1 MDFVKKHFFILSS
14 ECSQNL
20 SKIGRLSSEWQPL
33 GGNSKYRK
41 SRSRFFAKSWNI
53 DFSKICLNL
62 HDLPSHTVI
71 IVLELGIFVDHRNV
85 WKIFLF
91 HIFQPIWS
99 FLVWIFDVSVTR
111 FIRGILNFTLIDF
124 HVEIAI

>member
-1 MDFVKKHFFILSS
+1 M
-14 ECSQNL
+14 
-20 SKIGRLSSEWQPL
+20 
-33 GGNSKYRK
+33 
-41 SRSRFFAKSWNI
+41 
-53 DFSKICLNL
+53 

-124 HVEIAI
+124 HLEIAI